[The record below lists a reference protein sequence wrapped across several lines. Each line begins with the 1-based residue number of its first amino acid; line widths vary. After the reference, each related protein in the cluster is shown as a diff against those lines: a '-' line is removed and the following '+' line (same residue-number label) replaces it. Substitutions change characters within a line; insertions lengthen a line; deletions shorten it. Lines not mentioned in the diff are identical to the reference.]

1 MKKYITIVLKC
12 IVSFTIANVWL
23 FRYGKQTIYRGG
35 EATDLFSEFAAYG
48 LSLNTMYAIGTLKV
62 FAALLLLISIFYKKM
77 ELPPLL
83 VIGGL
88 MTAALYFHF
97 AIGDALIKSL
107 PAALMLSACTLI
119 YFLRFQKQEE
129 AKK

>member
-1 MKKYITIVLKC
+1 MFPF
-12 IVSFTIANVWL
+12 SIANVWL

-35 EATDLFSEFAAYG
+35 EATDLVSEFAAYG
-48 LSLNTMYAIGTLKV
+48 LSPNTMYAIGTLKV

-97 AIGDALIKSL
+97 SIGDALIKSL

-129 AKK
+129 AKE

>member
-1 MKKYITIVLKC
+1 
-12 IVSFTIANVWL
+12 
-23 FRYGKQTIYRGG
+23 
-35 EATDLFSEFAAYG
+35 
-48 LSLNTMYAIGTLKV
+48 
-62 FAALLLLISIFYKKM
+62 M

-119 YFLRFQKQEE
+119 YFLRFQKQE
-129 AKK
+129 

>member
-1 MKKYITIVLKC
+1 
-12 IVSFTIANVWL
+12 
-23 FRYGKQTIYRGG
+23 
-35 EATDLFSEFAAYG
+35 
-48 LSLNTMYAIGTLKV
+48 
-62 FAALLLLISIFYKKM
+62 M

-83 VIGGL
+83 AIGGL

-97 AIGDALIKSL
+97 SIGDALIKSL

-129 AKK
+129 AKE